1 MNEEE
6 TPAAAKG
13 TPSALEIAEFCEKTL
28 YRNKAERIIR
38 FDLAG
43 FDWAQADHYIVCTG
57 ISTPHLA
64 ALAERLRR
72 DIRSEYGLRPFAL
85 DGAAQSQ
92 WVIVDFGSVMVHIL
106 SDEARERY
114 QLEELWNDAPQID
127 AVRKLDEEHAR
138 RDGKGEVR

>member
-1 MNEEE
+1 MNEEQEMPE
-6 TPAAAKG
+6 TR
-13 TPSALEIAEFCEKTL
+13 TPSALELAGFCEKTL
-28 YRNKAERIIR
+28 YRNKGEKIIR
-38 FDLAG
+38 FDLTG

-72 DIRSEYGLRPFAL
+72 DVRAEYGLRPLAL

-92 WVIVDFGSVMVHIL
+92 WIIVDFGSVMIHLL

-114 QLEELWNDAPQID
+114 QLEELWNEAPQID

-138 RDGKGEVR
+138 LAEKDQVR